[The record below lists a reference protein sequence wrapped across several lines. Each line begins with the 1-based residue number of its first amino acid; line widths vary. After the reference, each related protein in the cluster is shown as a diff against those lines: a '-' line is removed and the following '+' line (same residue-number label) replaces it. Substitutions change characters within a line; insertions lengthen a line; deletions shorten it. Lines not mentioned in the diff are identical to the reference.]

1 LFAAQLAE
9 GLTSAGLGVLV
20 VTRQTEPPSAT
31 GERVGNVGVRR
42 IPPAGHLKA
51 KGWTAL
57 VPMLIFLL
65 RTFALLIRN
74 IRHYDVILLMGAVG
88 GDDLSKKGGDTD

>member
-31 GERVGNVGVRR
+31 GDRVGNVGVRR
-42 IPPAGHLKA
+42 IPPAGQLKA
-51 KGWTAL
+51 KGRTAL
-57 VPMLIFLL
+57 VPILIFLL
-65 RTFALLIRN
+65 MI
-74 IRHYDVILLMGAVG
+74 
-88 GDDLSKKGGDTD
+88 